1 MLLEEISYG
10 FDFSNN
16 SNVLEVIYG
25 YDVNDV
31 SNYNLSDGWLCVIDV
46 LCEND
51 MVKFDVIYLGDEV
64 IIKVGFV
71 YNDCVVIY
79 SEE

>member
-1 MLLEEISYG
+1 MMLLEEISYG

-31 SNYNLSDGWLCVIDV
+31 SNYNLSDG
-46 LCEND
+46 
-51 MVKFDVIYLGDEV
+51 
-64 IIKVGFV
+64 
-71 YNDCVVIY
+71 
-79 SEE
+79 